1 MMRIYVLTFRRAGP
15 TLVGMTNAKR
25 IPKASPTA
33 PSVTGRRL
41 AVGYI
46 RVSTDRQATEGVS
59 LEAQEARLRAW
70 AAANDAELVAV
81 HVDPG
86 LSGGRAD
93 NRPELQAALDDAC
106 RLRAALVF
114 YSLSRV
120 ARSTLDTLVISKRL
134 ERAGADLVSLTE
146 SIDTTNA
153 AGKMVFR
160 MLAVLAEFERDLV
173 SERTA
178 TAMAHLRSQGRRIS
192 GAIPFGFDLDGD
204 RLVPNPAE
212 QETLSLI
219 RQLRE
224 EGRSLRAIAAELE
237 ARGIATKSGGTTWA
251 PKVLAGLLERVAA

>member
-1 MMRIYVLTFRRAGP
+1 
-15 TLVGMTNAKR
+15 MTNAKR
-25 IPKASPTA
+25 TPKASPTA

-192 GAIPFGFDLDGD
+192 GAIPFGFDVVDGGH
-204 RLVPNPAE
+204 LVPNPAE

-237 ARGIATKSGGTTWA
+237 ARGIATKSGGATWA